1 MATKPTYTTS
11 QITTQLT
18 TSWGGT
24 LTGYQ
29 FTWLSPSTTPITY
42 SINTVT
48 PTNSGIVPGEGG
60 ASLVAMTPTQVTTAR
75 LAFQLWA
82 DLMAKPLVESTNN
95 PAANITLD
103 YSSNTGNSTYTR
115 PDGIINSS
123 ASSVSLTSAQVWMA
137 TTWSTNADSG
147 MALGAYGLL
156 TMIHEIGHAL
166 GISHPGTYNAG
177 SGGTITYATN
187 AVFAQD
193 NRQYTV
199 MSYFGGYLP
208 GSGWQQDGTT
218 LTYIYPQ
225 TPMVYDIAAIQFKY
239 GANMTTRTDNT
250 TYGFNSNVIGIEAA
264 IYDFKINK
272 TPILTI
278 WDAGGVDTLDLSG
291 SAANQNI
298 DLTPGAY
305 SSVDGMTNNV
315 AIAFGTTIER
325 AIGGVGNDTLT
336 GGSSS
341 TLLDG
346 GIGNDLYIV
355 KLAGDHLSSN
365 LIQDSGG
372 TNLNGG
378 RDEIRFTSTT
388 ASTLKLNSADTGIEL
403 VTIGT
408 GTAATAVSTGTTA
421 LNIDASALKSALTI
435 VGNAGANN
443 LIGGSGNDTIF
454 GGVGNDTLTGG
465 GGADYFVFNSTLST
479 SANLDLI
486 TDFQGGV
493 DHLQLSK
500 SIFKSFSTTTTLS
513 LTQFYENT
521 TTTTVAAS
529 SATDYLIYLYKTGGL
544 YYDADGNKTASNPI
558 EIAVIGSVT
567 HPHFTVSDIL
577 LVA

>member
-48 PTNSGIVPGEGG
+48 PTNSGIAPGEGG

-115 PDGIINSS
+115 PNGIINSS

-341 TLLDG
+341 SFLDG
-346 GIGNDLYIV
+346 GAGNDLYII
-355 KLAGDHLSSN
+355 KLAGDHTSSN
-365 LIQDSGG
+365 LIQDFAG
-372 TNLNGG
+372 TK
-378 RDEIRFTSTT
+378 DEIRFTSTI
-388 ASTLKLNSADTGIEL
+388 ASTLTLNSADTGIEL

-421 LNIDASALKSALTI
+421 LNIDASALKSAVTI
-435 VGNAGANN
+435 VGNSGANN
-443 LIGGSGNDTIF
+443 LIGGSGNDTIV
-454 GGVGNDTLTGG
+454 GGAGRDTLTGG
-465 GGADYFVFNSTLST
+465 GGADYFVFNTTLST
-479 SANLDLI
+479 TANLDLI
-486 TDFQGGV
+486 TDFQTGT

-500 SIFKSFSTTTTLS
+500 SIFQAFKSISTLI
-513 LTQFYENT
+513 
-521 TTTTVAAS
+521 
-529 SATDYLIYLYKTGGL
+529 TDYLYIDTITTTATAHGVSNYLIYMTQTGGL
-544 YYDADGNKTASNPI
+544 YYDSDGSNGTVKPI
-558 EIAVIGSVT
+558 EITVMGSIN
-567 HPHFTVSDIL
+567 HPNSIALADIQ

>member
-18 TSWGGT
+18 TSWGST
-24 LTGYQ
+24 YAGYQ
-29 FTWLSPSTTPITY
+29 FTWISSATTPITY

-48 PTNSGIVPGEGG
+48 PTNSGSAPLEGG

-82 DLMAKPLVESTNN
+82 DLMAKPLVESANN

-103 YSSNTGNSTYTR
+103 YSSNTGGGTYTV
-115 PDGIINSS
+115 PFGTVNTSTKT
-123 ASSVSLTSAQVWMA
+123 ASLTAEQVWMSSSW
-137 TTWSTNADSG
+137 TTNADSG

-156 TMIHEIGHAL
+156 TMIQEIGHAL
-166 GISHPGTYNAG
+166 GLSHPGAYNAG

-225 TPMVYDIAAIQFKY
+225 TPMVYDIVAIQFKY
-239 GANMTTRTDNT
+239 GANMSTRTEDT
-250 TYGFNSNVIGIEAA
+250 TYGFHSTVGGIEAA
-264 IYDFKINK
+264 IYDFTINK

-291 SAANQNI
+291 SSANQNI

-315 AIAFGTTIER
+315 AIAFNTTIER
-325 AIGGVGNDTLT
+325 AIGGSGNDTLT

-341 TLLDG
+341 SFLDG
-346 GIGNDLYIV
+346 GAGNDLYII
-355 KLAGDHLSSN
+355 KLAGDHTSSN
-365 LIQDSGG
+365 LIQDLAGSK
-372 TNLNGG
+372 
-378 RDEIRFTSTT
+378 DEIRFTSTT
-388 ASTLKLNSADTGIEL
+388 VSTLTLNSADTGIEL

-408 GTAATAVSTGTTA
+408 GTAAAAVSAGTTA

-454 GGVGNDTLTGG
+454 GGAGNDTLTGG

-500 SIFKSFSTTTTLS
+500 SIFKSLSTTTTLS

-558 EIAVIGSVT
+558 EIAVIGSST

>member
-18 TSWGGT
+18 TSWGST
-24 LTGYQ
+24 YTGYQ
-29 FTWLSPSTTPITY
+29 FTWISSATTPITY

-48 PTNSGIVPGEGG
+48 PTNSGSAPLEGG

-82 DLMAKPLVESTNN
+82 DLMAKPLVESANN

-103 YSSNTGNSTYTR
+103 YSSNTGGGTYTV
-115 PDGIINSS
+115 PFGTVNTSTKT
-123 ASSVSLTSAQVWMA
+123 ASLTAEQVWMSSSW
-137 TTWSTNADSG
+137 TTNADSG

-166 GISHPGTYNAG
+166 GLSHPGAYNAG

-225 TPMVYDIAAIQFKY
+225 TPMVYDIVAIQFKY
-239 GANMTTRTDNT
+239 GANMSTRTEDT
-250 TYGFNSNVIGIEAA
+250 TYGFHSTVGGIEAA
-264 IYDFKINK
+264 IYDFTINK

-291 SAANQNI
+291 SSANQNI

-315 AIAFGTTIER
+315 AIAFNTTIER
-325 AIGGVGNDTLT
+325 AIGGSGNDTLT

-341 TLLDG
+341 SFLDG
-346 GIGNDLYIV
+346 GAGNDLYII
-355 KLAGDHLSSN
+355 KLAGDHTSSN
-365 LIQDSGG
+365 LIQDLAGSK
-372 TNLNGG
+372 
-378 RDEIRFTSTT
+378 DEIRFTSTI

-421 LNIDASALKSALTI
+421 LNIDASAMKSALTI

-454 GGVGNDTLTGG
+454 GGAGNDTLTGG

-479 SANLDLI
+479 LANLDLI

-500 SIFKSFSTTTTLS
+500 SIFKSLSTTTTLS

-521 TTTTVAAS
+521 TTTTVAAN
-529 SATDYLIYLYKTGGL
+529 SATDYLIYMYKTGGL
-544 YYDADGNKTASNPI
+544 YYDADGSKATSSPI
-558 EIAVIGSVT
+558 EIAVIGSST